1 MKDAFET
8 LVGRPMSDAERQKL
22 LKVRDALGIRDND
35 ALWSLII
42 ALEYYRSYHER
53 IPAKLGA
60 ALDEA
65 LVKTKEVADSVI
77 AASSQEALKKLSE
90 SVAGVA
96 EKVAAEAAGTKQLYA
111 FAVAV
116 GVSVLA
122 LTGVWWQASRWGHD
136 RGYAEAYAM
145 ARDEKVAAEWG
156 NSADGRLAKRMADTG
171 LLRRV
176 AECTGEKWVRKPADD
191 GRMACFP
198 TGAGAD
204 GWYLP

>member
-1 MKDAFET
+1 MDAFET
-8 LVGRPMSDAERQKL
+8 LVGRQMSDAERQKL

-65 LVKTKEVADSVI
+65 LVKTKETADSVI
-77 AASSQEALKKLSE
+77 AASSQEALEKLSV

-96 EKVAAEAAGTKQLYA
+96 EKVAADAAGTKHLRA
-111 FAVAV
+111 FALAV
-116 GVSVLA
+116 VVSVLA
-122 LTGVWWQASRWGHD
+122 LGGVWWQASRWGSE
-136 RGYAEAYAM
+136 RGYAEAYA
-145 ARDEKVAAEWG
+145 AIKDEKVAAEWG
-156 NSADGRLAKRMADTG
+156 NSADGRLAKRMADMG

-176 AECTGEKWVRKPADD
+176 AECTGEKWVRKLASD
-191 GRMACFP
+191 GRMACFVDVA
-198 TGAGAD
+198 GAG